1 MFELGNINSKSMEEI
16 GSKEREACLNY
27 VQDELNL
34 DTCRRTCRMDEV
46 NVSIQDYRRKT

>member
-1 MFELGNINSKSMEEI
+1 MGI
-16 GSKEREACLNY
+16 KERESCLNY

-46 NVSIQDYRRKT
+46 NAYLYKIIEEKPDHVNFI